1 MNNILVE
8 KETKKVIERI
18 NQLLS
23 TTKPQWGKMSVDK
36 MLAHCNVTYEMTF
49 ENIHPKPTG
58 FKKILLKLFVKPIVV
73 GEKPYKRN
81 SRTAPEFIISDTK
94 NFEIEKERLIN
105 YILKTANLGE
115 NYFDNRESHSFGK
128 LTKTEWNTMFY
139 KHLDHHLNQFGV

>member
-58 FKKILLKLFVKPIVV
+58 FKKTGGV
-73 GEKPYKRN
+73 GPYR
-81 SRTAPEFIISDTK
+81 
-94 NFEIEKERLIN
+94 RLSPVC
-105 YILKTANLGE
+105 G
-115 NYFDNRESHSFGK
+115 
-128 LTKTEWNTMFY
+128 
-139 KHLDHHLNQFGV
+139 GVGYRPDSLVHRRYSLPHRQARKCGTQPVGL